1 MKQKCAAFGLLLA
14 VAAAGGV
21 LSSCG
26 GGTSHAS
33 GRFASLKPEPSVTFK
48 DLEGNSVSLASFK
61 GKVVLVNFWATWCD
75 ACRAEIP
82 EVIDFQQKYAK
93 KGFTVLGIAM
103 DDEGAEVVQPF
114 VERTTF
120 DVNGH
125 PTLMNYPI
133 VIGNDEIADKFGG
146 LIGMPTSILIT
157 RDGKIAK
164 KILGVVG
171 PDDWS
176 EIESLVGS

>member
-1 MKQKCAAFGLLLA
+1 MKRKCAAFGLLLA
-14 VAAAGGV
+14 LAAAGGV
-21 LSSCG
+21 LASCR
-26 GGTSHAS
+26 GGTSQAS
-33 GRFASLKPEPSVTFK
+33 GRLASLKPEPSVTFK

-75 ACRAEIP
+75 ACRAEMP
-82 EVIDFQQKYAK
+82 ELIDFQQKYAK
-93 KGFTVLGIAM
+93 KGFTVLGIAT
-103 DDEGAEVVQPF
+103 DDEGAKIVQPF

-125 PTLMNYPI
+125 PTLLNYPI
-133 VIGNDEIADKFGG
+133 LIGNDEIADKFGG
-146 LIGMPTSILIT
+146 VIALPTSIVIT

-164 KILGVVG
+164 KFLGVVG
-171 PDDWS
+171 PEDWT